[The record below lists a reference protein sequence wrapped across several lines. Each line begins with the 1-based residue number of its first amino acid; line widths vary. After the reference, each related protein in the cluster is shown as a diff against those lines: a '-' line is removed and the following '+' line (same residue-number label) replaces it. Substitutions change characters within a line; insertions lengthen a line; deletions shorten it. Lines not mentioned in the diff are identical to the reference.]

1 MKESDECKKCGVIT
15 TLEEQAE
22 CMLEELT
29 CRKCIA
35 RLARMQDFKEH
46 LEDDDY
52 WNNEDVPQWEWWAWR
67 ISTDFEDQAS
77 LQEILRGMKSDNLTI
92 DDYNKVIELL
102 TMVMMTYKYSQEAYD
117 LPR

>member
-1 MKESDECKKCGVIT
+1 MI
-15 TLEEQAE
+15 
-22 CMLEELT
+22 

-35 RLARMQDFKEH
+35 RIDRIDKFREH
-46 LEDDDY
+46 LNDDEY
-52 WNNEDVPQWEWWAWR
+52 WRDGKYSEEWEWWAWR

-102 TMVMMTYKYSQEAYD
+102 SMVMMTYKYSQEAYD

>member
-1 MKESDECKKCGVIT
+1 MTEPDKCKKCGVDVT
-15 TLEEQAE
+15 PEEQSE
-22 CMLEELT
+22 CPYEEMT

-35 RLARMQDFKEH
+35 RLVRMNDFKEH

-52 WNNEDVPQWEWWAWR
+52 WNSDDVPQWEWWAWR
-67 ISTDFEDQAS
+67 LSTDFEDQAA

-102 TMVMMTYKYSQEAYD
+102 SMVMMMHKYSQEAYE